1 MAAIEAPGVRGV
13 TFPPAPRYLRVMSV
27 NDEALMSAVREGD
40 LAQLGPLFDRYHGPL
55 FDFLSRMTG
64 QRHVA
69 EDLVQEVFLR
79 VLKYRTSY
87 REGARFGTWIY
98 SIARNVR
105 ADYYSRRDAAVPL
118 SNEALDAPDDAPG
131 PEGETE
137 SDSES
142 GRLRAALMQLR
153 ADRRELLI
161 LARYQCLK
169 HETIAELLGIDT
181 GTVKVRVHRALKELR
196 EIFLQMAERPSCDV
210 KTSQRNL
217 LII

>member
-1 MAAIEAPGVRGV
+1 MA
-13 TFPPAPRYLRVMSV
+13 PAPRCNLPRFSGYLRVMSV

-40 LAQLGPLFDRYHGPL
+40 LAQLGPLFDRYHASL
-55 FDFLSRMTG
+55 FDFLNRMTG
-64 QRHVA
+64 NRHVA

-79 VLKYRTSY
+79 VLKYRATY
-87 REGARFGTWIY
+87 REGARFATWVF

-105 ADYYSRRDAAVPL
+105 TDYFSRREAAVPL
-118 SNEALDAPDDAPG
+118 SEEALEAPDAAPG

-137 SDSES
+137 MESES
-142 GRLRAALMQLR
+142 GRLRAALLR
-153 ADRRELLI
+153 LREDRRELLI

-169 HETIAELLGIDT
+169 HERIAELLGVDT
-181 GTVKVRVHRALKELR
+181 GTVKVRVHRAIKELR
-196 EIFLQMAERPSCDV
+196 EIFLQMTERPSCDV

>member
-1 MAAIEAPGVRGV
+1 
-13 TFPPAPRYLRVMSV
+13 MSV

-40 LAQLGPLFDRYHGPL
+40 LAQLGPLFDRYHVPL

-64 QRHVA
+64 NRQVS

-79 VLKYRTSY
+79 VLKYRGTY
-87 REGARFGTWIY
+87 REGARFGTWIF

-105 ADYYSRRDAAVPL
+105 TDYFSRRELAVPL
-118 SNEALDAPDDAPG
+118 SEDALEAPDNSPG

-137 SDSES
+137 MASAS
-142 GRLRAALMQLR
+142 GRLRAALMRLR
-153 ADRRELLI
+153 EDRRELLI
-161 LARYQCLK
+161 LARYQCMK
-169 HETIAELLGIDT
+169 HEAIAELLGIDT

-196 EIFLQMAERPSCDV
+196 EIFLEMTERPSCDV